1 MDQLIILSMIISLF
15 GLLVGL
21 FYNSRKYHA
30 PFESFLKINS
40 VRFRT
45 FGKGEIEIQNYGPG
59 LALNIVVKNKNITI
73 IGSTK
78 EKKSFNKIWK
88 NIKSI
93 KGVGTNELKKDEI
106 SYYSLKRG
114 PSFKYP
120 IVIKWKTIKGE
131 KQKTYWKIRNGHDI
145 KIIQTNFF
153 INTLYEI
160 LIFFKNLFFFFR
172 KGK

>member
-1 MDQLIILSMIISLF
+1 MDLLIRLSIIIPLIGILCGI
-15 GLLVGL
+15 
-21 FYNSRKYHA
+21 RKYHA
-30 PFESFLKINS
+30 KFESFLKINS

-45 FGKGEIEIQNYGPG
+45 LGKGEIEIQNYGPG

-73 IGSTK
+73 TNSTK
-78 EKKSFNKIWK
+78 EKKGFYKIWK
-88 NIKSI
+88 NIGSI
-93 KGVGTNELKKDEI
+93 KGVGPNELKKDEI

-131 KQKTYWKIRNGHDI
+131 KQKTYWKIRNGHNI

-153 INTLYEI
+153 VNTFYEI
-160 LIFFKNLFFFFR
+160 SISFKNLIFFFK
-172 KGK
+172 KGKWKKD